1 MATFNSSTAAIG
13 AAPEKVVQLACAKV
27 RDKSVA
33 HHLETCTSGDR
44 SLSLYFIDATGV
56 QHPTMGL

>member
-44 SLSLYFIDATGV
+44 SLSMYRVIRSLLAW
-56 QHPTMGL
+56 QQEL